1 MVFLSKFLK
10 TFGAHEFLLLSI
22 GVFKIEIIDAKL
34 VRHDDVLI
42 IFDSSS
48 HPVMTTDGLKPPDF
62 IFIAEGNAVWFVGS
76 IFFKKLT

>member
-22 GVFKIEIIDAKL
+22 GVFEIEIIDAKL

-42 IFDSSS
+42 VFDSSG
-48 HPVMTTDGLKPPDF
+48 HPIMATDGLKPPDLVF
-62 IFIAEGNAVWFVGS
+62 VAEGNAVRLIGS
-76 IFFKKLT
+76 VFLKELS